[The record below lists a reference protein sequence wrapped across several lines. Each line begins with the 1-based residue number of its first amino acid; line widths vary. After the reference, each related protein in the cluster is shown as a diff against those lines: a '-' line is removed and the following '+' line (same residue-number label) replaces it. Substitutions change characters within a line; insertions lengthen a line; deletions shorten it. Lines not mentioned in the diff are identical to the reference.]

1 MHNQDLSLVLLLLS
15 ISLTA
20 ILASAALGQ
29 NDEDDS
35 AILNQ
40 LVLNVF
46 IDEGGRALING
57 YIDDPGSLAF
67 LNSSE
72 YAYEEDSRQ
81 LYAITSALTSKIKD
95 NWILNFES
103 DGSHGEC
110 QIMFYLPANAKLKG
124 IECSTGLENL
134 ISIADDRD
142 SVIVEV
148 QGHDITDPAVDIEYI
163 LQLSKV
169 PAAESGITTGNAT
182 VTGDDVRYP
191 YKAIALVM
199 LPAIG
204 SGILI
209 FFLRSR
215 SIPKMPA
222 EHMDIL
228 HEPKASGGARA
239 DSSAPAGNANADPL
253 GVVLDK
259 DAKGSSKIPELIS
272 ISERDENQKAGIK
285 QTRAILAVMETL
297 TDKEQAIV
305 KALLR
310 RGGRMT
316 QTEIK
321 YETDISKSSLSGIL
335 TALEKRK
342 LITKQEK
349 GRKNVIELSERF
361 LNPQERS

>member
-1 MHNQDLSLVLLLLS
+1 MHSQDISHVLLLLS

-20 ILASAALGQ
+20 ILAGAALGQ
-29 NDEDDS
+29 NDEEDS
-35 AILNQ
+35 AILYQ
-40 LVLNVF
+40 LVLNVY

-72 YAYEEDSRQ
+72 YTYEEESRQ
-81 LYAITSALTSKIKD
+81 IYAITSALTSKIKD
-95 NWILNFES
+95 NWILTFES
-103 DGSHGEC
+103 DGSYGEC

-124 IECSTGLENL
+124 IDCSKGLENL
-134 ISIADDRD
+134 IYVANDRD
-142 SVIVEV
+142 SVIAEV
-148 QGHDITDPAVDIEYI
+148 QGHDITNPVVDIEYI

-169 PAAESGITTGNAT
+169 PGAESGINTGNAT
-182 VTGDDVRYP
+182 VTGDDVRSP
-191 YKAIALVM
+191 YKAIALVI
-199 LPAIG
+199 LLAIG
-204 SGILI
+204 SSILI

-215 SIPKMPA
+215 SKSKTQA
-222 EHMDIL
+222 GHMDIL
-228 HEPKASGGARA
+228 HEPKVPGAARS

-253 GVVLDK
+253 AIGPKK
-259 DAKGSSKIPELIS
+259 DEKGCPKISELIS
-272 ISERDENQKAGIK
+272 ASETDQNQKAGIK

-310 RGGRMT
+310 RGGTMT
-316 QTEIK
+316 QTEIR

-335 TALEKRK
+335 TAMEKRK

-349 GRKNVIELSERF
+349 GRTNVIELSERF
-361 LNPQERS
+361 LNTQERS